1 MSTSVVACVSD
12 SSRVS
17 LQFDNLTFS
26 QKGTK
31 DEDEQLTQMLQEE
44 EAQMS
49 RKIVAL
55 REDVRRT
62 DDIVKVEMC

>member
-12 SSRVS
+12 SSHVS

>member
-1 MSTSVVACVSD
+1 MACVRD
-12 SSRVS
+12 SSHVS
-17 LQFDNLTFS
+17 LQFDNLNIS
-26 QKGTK
+26 QKGTKGSK

-49 RKIVAL
+49 RKIIAL

-62 DDIVKVEMC
+62 DDIIKVEMC